1 MPARI
6 LIAHHRGFLEAA
18 GFSPPSDWEVLW
30 PASPEETAL
39 VALASQADAIL
50 AASSTPRVTAAV
62 VEATRGC
69 RVIQCTGAGY
79 DSVDLEAAARA
90 KIPVCHVPGQNHRA
104 VAEYVVAATVWLLR
118 QLGWAESAL
127 LSGRFAAAREWAM
140 SHGPGEIRHCRIG
153 IVGFGQVGRAVAE
166 AFSHLGAQIG
176 FFDLATIDQEV
187 CARYRAQPM
196 ALEALLRVSDVVT
209 LHLPLTPSTA
219 GLLNRERLEMM
230 KPGAILIN
238 TARGP
243 VVDPQALVEA
253 LDQGRLGGAA
263 IDVFAEEPPG
273 PRDVLVQAKERLG
286 FRLLLTPH
294 LAGLTQESL
303 RAMVAYAVE
312 NVGRALRGEMP
323 QHVVPELRTLLGWGR

>member
-1 MPARI
+1 MAARI
-6 LIAHHRGFLEAA
+6 LIAHHRGFLQAA

-30 PASPEETAL
+30 PPSPDEAAL
-39 VALASQADAIL
+39 VALAPQADAIL

-62 VEATRGC
+62 IAAASGC

-90 KIPVCHVPGQNHRA
+90 QIPVCHVPGQNHRA
-104 VAEYVVAATVWLLR
+104 VAEYVVAAAVWLRR

-127 LSGRFAAAREWAM
+127 LTGRFAAAREWAM
-140 SHGPGEIRHCRIG
+140 AHGPGEIRQCLVG
-153 IVGFGQVGRAVAE
+153 IVGFGKVGQAVAE
-166 AFSHLGAQIG
+166 AFSPLGARVG
-176 FFDLATIDQEV
+176 FYDLATIDQEV
-187 CARYRAQPM
+187 CDRYHAQPM
-196 ALEALLRVSDVVT
+196 ALEALLRESDVVT
-209 LHLPLTPSTA
+209 LHVPLTPGTV
-219 GLLNRERLEMM
+219 GLLSRERLAMM

-243 VVDPQALVEA
+243 VVESQALVEA

-263 IDVFAEEPPG
+263 IDVFVEEPPG
-273 PRDVLVQAKERLG
+273 PSDVLVQAKARLG

-303 RAMVAYAVE
+303 RTMVALAVE
-312 NVGRALRGEMP
+312 NVDRVLRGETP
-323 QHVVPELRTLLGWGR
+323 RHVVPELRAPLGWGE